1 MLEFKW
7 RMISLGHLFW
17 GVVDDNKSCLAT
29 YYTRKRMKTEEKVCK
44 LWDTQLNYGMQ
55 KECKRMQKSLTQTTP
70 HTGDPAGVIET
81 AKRMQKDHC

>member
-44 LWDTQLNYGMQ
+44 LWETQLNYGGTLTSQ
-55 KECKRMQKSLTQTTP
+55 ILYSHRIKSSP
-70 HTGDPAGVIET
+70 HEDQG
-81 AKRMQKDHC
+81 